1 MATLKMVQHSML
13 NGFKYDFLRANGALI
28 GGFEFAFFAQAK
40 NARIKLYENG
50 SKGAIQ
56 VSVCGEQYL
65 VHHFYTRRGFTN
77 DVLYSLENKHG
88 DELATAEVLVA
99 TKEQRL
105 PRVLMRSPFSAELGV
120 SKSFFKRSYTLLEEH
135 TLREIGVVA
144 EPSVIQLKRELT
156 VTLEQPNDVLAAFLA
171 IVTLC
176 ARY

>member
-1 MATLKMVQHSML
+1 MATLKLVQHSML
-13 NGFKYDFLRANGALI
+13 NGFKYDFLRGNGAVI
-28 GGFEFAFFAQAK
+28 GGFEFAFVAQAK

-56 VSVCGEQYL
+56 VSLCGEQYL

-77 DVLYSLENKHG
+77 DVLYILENEHG

-105 PRVLMRSPFSAELGV
+105 PRVLMRSPFSAELGI
-120 SKSFFKRSYTLLEEH
+120 SKSFFKRSYPLLEED

-144 EPSVIQLKRELT
+144 EPSAIQLKRELT
-156 VTLEQPNDVLAAFLA
+156 VTLVKPDEVLAAYLA

-176 ARY
+176 VRY